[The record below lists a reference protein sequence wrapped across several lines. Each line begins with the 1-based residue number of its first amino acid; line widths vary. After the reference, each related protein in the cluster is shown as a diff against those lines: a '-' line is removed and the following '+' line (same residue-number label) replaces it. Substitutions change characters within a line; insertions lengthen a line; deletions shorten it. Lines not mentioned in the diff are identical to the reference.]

1 VNHSILLFFKY
12 ELFITGEGNKM
23 ATNQTKL
30 NRSIVD
36 LLNFAGDTVSN
47 NLIVA
52 SRQKIVE
59 ISENDLRKVRAI
71 VNNSI
76 QQSLTNGYGGVEKLI
91 NEIASVEEKT
101 TKSKKRTRK

>member
-1 VNHSILLFFKY
+1 
-12 ELFITGEGNKM
+12 M

-36 LLNFAGDTVSN
+36 LLTFAGDTVSN
-47 NLIVA
+47 NLISA
-52 SRQKIVE
+52 SRQNIVE
-59 ISENDLRKVRAI
+59 ISENDLKKVRAI

-91 NEIASVEEKT
+91 KEIT
-101 TKSKKRTRK
+101 TIETKFSKSKRKSTK

>member
-1 VNHSILLFFKY
+1 
-12 ELFITGEGNKM
+12 M

-47 NLIVA
+47 NLISA

-76 QQSLTNGYGGVEKLI
+76 QQSLTNGYGGLEKLI
-91 NEIASVEEKT
+91 KEITTVEEKPT
-101 TKSKKRTRK
+101 RARRRSTK

>member
-1 VNHSILLFFKY
+1 
-12 ELFITGEGNKM
+12 M

-47 NLIVA
+47 NLISA
-52 SRQKIVE
+52 SRQNIVE

-71 VNNSI
+71 INNSI
-76 QQSLTNGYGGVEKLI
+76 QQSLTNGYSGVEKLI
-91 NEIASVEEKT
+91 KEITTTIETKP
-101 TKSKKRTRK
+101 TKSKRRSTK